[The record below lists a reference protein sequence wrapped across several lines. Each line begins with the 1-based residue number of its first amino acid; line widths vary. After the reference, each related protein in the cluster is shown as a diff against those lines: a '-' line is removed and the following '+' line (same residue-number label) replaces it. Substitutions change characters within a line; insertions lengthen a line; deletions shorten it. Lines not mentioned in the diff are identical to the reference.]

1 MSPPRLRTDG
11 SRASLDS
18 VDMGFGSKD
27 RGVQDLSKRFAV
39 ATLLALFA
47 APVAIGASS
56 LRESS
61 ELQLVTPM
69 EVRRILASGEGP
81 VIVDAR
87 SVGEYR
93 QGHVPGALNVPHKE
107 TWGRINELRPYEE
120 RGIIYYCAKGARAK
134 IAANGLLVEGFR
146 KVGLMTG
153 HLQVWQELGYPLAR
167 GSEPGGE

>member
-1 MSPPRLRTDG
+1 
-11 SRASLDS
+11 
-18 VDMGFGSKD
+18 MGFHGKD
-27 RGVQDLSKRFAV
+27 KGVQHLSERLAV
-39 ATLLALFA
+39 AMLLALA
-47 APVAIGASS
+47 LLGTPVAIGASS

-69 EVRRILASGEGP
+69 EVRRILASGDGP

-107 TWGRINELRPYEE
+107 TWGRINELRQYEE
-120 RGIIYYCAKGARAK
+120 RGIIYYCAKGTRAK
-134 IAANGLLVEGFR
+134 IAGNGLLVEGFR

-153 HLQVWQELGYPLAR
+153 HLQVWQELKYPLAR
-167 GSEPGGE
+167 GSEPGSE